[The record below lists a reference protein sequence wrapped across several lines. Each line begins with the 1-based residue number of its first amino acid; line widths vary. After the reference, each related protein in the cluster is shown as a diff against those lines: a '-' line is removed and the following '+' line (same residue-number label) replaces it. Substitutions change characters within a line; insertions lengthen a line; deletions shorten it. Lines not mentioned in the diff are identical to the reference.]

1 MYLFTYPRTLR
12 RRAELKLSKE
22 FLNVDISGL
31 LSCLKIKYDNIEY
44 IILCVNDSCIY
55 FYTCKMY
62 IYLYIIYTH
71 KVISCLNINI
81 AVVNI
86 VYIW

>member
-12 RRAELKLSKE
+12 RRAEFKLSKA
-22 FLNVDISGL
+22 FLNVEISGL

-62 IYLYIIYTH
+62 IIYTH